1 MMTNK
6 FDLSQI
12 IKEQIKNKTK
22 FLSTNYYNYY
32 LRGLLS
38 WNEYYWLVYNL
49 KGRY

>member
-1 MMTNK
+1 MTNK
-6 FDLSQI
+6 FDLSQT
-12 IKEQIKNKTK
+12 IKEQINRKISLINTV
-22 FLSTNYYNYY
+22 YYNYY

>member
-1 MMTNK
+1 MTNK

-12 IKEQIKNKTK
+12 IKEQINAKIRVLNTV
-22 FLSTNYYNYY
+22 YYNYY